1 MVVIR
6 GRVIKGKGGYGKAPH
21 GPEVA
26 AYFKNTPVKG
36 TLNIALDQ
44 PVRLRHVKTLISMFW
59 PSYIEGIPCLITRT
73 SRTPLHVVEV
83 ISDEQLP
90 YTRGDR
96 VTLVIP
102 RGYTLDLRP
111 FTAQYGR
118 SFMALGEHTGT
129 NTKFTEGCWA
139 RFILSGA
146 YLYKTLSGKHIS
158 HKRSSILC
166 GDYVTLVIP
175 RGYTLDLPSIHRTI
189 WKIFYGFGLSLIHI

>member
-44 PVRLRHVKTLISMFW
+44 PVRLRHVKTLTSMFW

-73 SRTPLHVVEV
+73 SRTPLHIVEV

-90 YTRGDR
+90 YTRGD
-96 VTLVIP
+96 
-102 RGYTLDLRP
+102 
-111 FTAQYGR
+111 
-118 SFMALGEHTGT
+118 H
-129 NTKFTEGCWA
+129 
-139 RFILSGA
+139 
-146 YLYKTLSGKHIS
+146 
-158 HKRSSILC
+158 
-166 GDYVTLVIP
+166 VTLVIP

-189 WKIFYGFGLSLIHI
+189 WKIFYGLGRTHWYEYKIYRRLLGPFYFVRRLSIQDPGRQAH

>member
-73 SRTPLHVVEV
+73 SRTPLHIVEV

-90 YTRGDR
+90 YTRGD
-96 VTLVIP
+96 
-102 RGYTLDLRP
+102 
-111 FTAQYGR
+111 
-118 SFMALGEHTGT
+118 H
-129 NTKFTEGCWA
+129 
-139 RFILSGA
+139 
-146 YLYKTLSGKHIS
+146 
-158 HKRSSILC
+158 
-166 GDYVTLVIP
+166 VTLVIP

-189 WKIFYGFGLSLIHI
+189 WKIFYGFGRTHWYEYKIYRRLLGPFYFVRRLSIQDPERQAH

>member
-21 GPEVA
+21 SPEVA

-73 SRTPLHVVEV
+73 SRTPLHIVEV

-90 YTRGDR
+90 YTRGD
-96 VTLVIP
+96 
-102 RGYTLDLRP
+102 
-111 FTAQYGR
+111 
-118 SFMALGEHTGT
+118 H
-129 NTKFTEGCWA
+129 
-139 RFILSGA
+139 
-146 YLYKTLSGKHIS
+146 
-158 HKRSSILC
+158 
-166 GDYVTLVIP
+166 VTLVIP

-189 WKIFYGFGLSLIHI
+189 WKIFYGFGRTHWYEYKIYRRLLGPFYFVRRLSIQDPERQAH